1 MSREPLHRLED
12 VLVAVSAIEDHLSRG
27 DLDDGLVFDA
37 VRMRLVEIGE
47 AVKDLPAD
55 LLATETGVPWREVT
69 GMRDRLAHR
78 CFDTTHAVV
87 RATVDSELPALRA
100 AVERLMSTA
109 DPSST

>member
-1 MSREPLHRLED
+1 M
-12 VLVAVSAIEDHLSRG
+12 
-27 DLDDGLVFDA
+27 
-37 VRMRLVEIGE
+37 
-47 AVKDLPAD
+47 
-55 LLATETGVPWREVT
+55 PWRDVT

-78 CFDTTHAVV
+78 YFDTTHAVV